1 MKKFLLASLVVVL
14 GATTMQAATTA
25 NNEMNHSVTVYAE
38 LSTICKMIQAG
49 EYDAVKAFIDNGTDI
64 NRKSMGMTPAMYA
77 ARYNRVEILKLLIQ
91 NGAKLKLKSSNGF
104 TALDYAKMSKAK
116 EAYAVIEKALQ

>member
-1 MKKFLLASLVVVL
+1 MKNFLLASLVLVL
-14 GATTMQAATTA
+14 GVTTMQAATTT
-25 NNEMNHSVTVYAE
+25 NNEMNHSVTAYVE

-49 EYDAVKAFIDNGTDI
+49 EYEAVKAFIANGTDI

-91 NGAKLKLKSSNGF
+91 NGAKLKLKSSNGY

-116 EAYAVIEKALQ
+116 EAYAVIEKALE

>member
-14 GATTMQAATTA
+14 GATTLQAATTT
-25 NNEMNHSVTVYAE
+25 NDKYNTVTTYTE
-38 LSTICKMIQAG
+38 LSTICKMIQSG
-49 EYDAVKAFIDNGTDI
+49 EYEAVKAFIDNGTDI
-64 NRKSMGMTPAMYA
+64 NRKSKGMTPAMYA
-77 ARYNRVEILKLLIQ
+77 ARYNRVEILQLLIQ
-91 NGAKLKLKSSNGF
+91 NGAKLKLKSSRGY